1 MHYGVRKT
9 RLGAWWMQFNS
20 RFAPHAFDFG
30 QMTDSK
36 SLRFLIS
43 TTEVLLLSGSGSP
56 QWYCPCRGCLN
67 MCRTHVNF
75 FVFEGKPLPIP
86 QRSRCQMSLH
96 AHFTL
101 PHITHHGLRIILR
114 SSSLTRGVLK
124 TLRYFLFGFGFLS
137 LNCCFKTTHHSSS
150 LCGCVT
156 NWIHC

>member
-1 MHYGVRKT
+1 MESEKQGLEPGGCSSIPDLPLMHLTLGKWLTLRASDFLSLQPRYYCCLAVALYSDTVPVGAVWTCAGV
-9 RLGAWWMQFNS
+9 L
-20 RFAPHAFDFG
+20 
-30 QMTDSK
+30 
-36 SLRFLIS
+36 
-43 TTEVLLLSGSGSP
+43 
-56 QWYCPCRGCLN
+56 
-67 MCRTHVNF
+67 